1 MSSSSGG
8 GGSGG
13 GCENHRATRCWW
25 ATWQEVQ
32 PEVQTEVQ
40 LGDKMVAGD
49 SAERE
54 QEPNWRLRLW
64 TESLSGL
71 SELRQ
76 SCYQPLR
83 SLNRWKRKTSS
94 PSATASFSPSSRS
107 SASFFT
113 HCVKFLFFLILFT
126 FWRPSLCADC
136 GKVSRNGEVI
146 HHRQP
151 PHQPHPPHRHTHHHH
166 APPTLLAVPLSPGQA
181 GLQDYE
187 VSPHVSVPLPVPQL
201 PPQRPGAW
209 IEPHSELVSADQA
222 SKSLKQQT
230 EAGDRQISRS
240 LRHLETHQA
249 FRAPLSYAMLSFSK
263 AHTNPDTLWHWVF
276 LPACVD
282 LLSSIW
288 NCCSV

>member
-1 MSSSSGG
+1 
-8 GGSGG
+8 
-13 GCENHRATRCWW
+13 
-25 ATWQEVQ
+25 
-32 PEVQTEVQ
+32 
-40 LGDKMVAGD
+40 MVAGD

-151 PHQPHPPHRHTHHHH
+151 PHQPHPPHRHTQTPT
-166 APPTLLAVPLSPGQA
+166 PPPHPPHPPCCPSFARPGRTA
-181 GLQDYE
+181 GLWS
-187 VSPHVSVPLPVPQL
+187 VSSCLCPTS
-201 PPQRPGAW
+201 
-209 IEPHSELVSADQA
+209 SSSAP
-222 SKSLKQQT
+222 ST
-230 EAGDRQISRS
+230 ETRS
-240 LRHLETHQA
+240 LNRA
-249 FRAPLSYAMLSFSK
+249 SFRAGICWSGL
-263 AHTNPDTLWHWVF
+263 
-276 LPACVD
+276 
-282 LLSSIW
+282 
-288 NCCSV
+288 